1 MRGIKHKNP
10 MQTRHGRPR
19 YKAYTVAQL
28 LGAYEK
34 TSIKKIK
41 HKIATAISFKT
52 KKSGVEVR
60 HTS

>member
-28 LGAYEK
+28 LEAYEK
-34 TSIKKIK
+34 TSVKKIK
-41 HKIATAISFKT
+41 HKITTAMNYKL
-52 KKSGVEVR
+52 KNSGVEVR

>member
-1 MRGIKHKNP
+1 MKGIKHKNS

-19 YKAYTVAQL
+19 YKAFTIAQL
-28 LGAYEK
+28 LDAYEK
-34 TSIKKIK
+34 TSVKKIK
-41 HKIATAISFKT
+41 HKIATAITYKT